1 MKEYDIVEAPIS
13 LGSPSRGSECA
24 YEALIPSLRRILKCN
39 EIPFSGE
46 KQQDSDCPDF
56 VKYAAEVMRINKA
69 LYKTLKDCRR
79 PTLLIGGDHSVVMA
93 SIAADAEKFG
103 AENVAVV
110 YVDGHADINT
120 ESTSPTGY
128 IHGMP
133 LAVSM
138 GITDL
143 TINDNINL
151 YGKNLFII
159 GARSI
164 DDGEYAIMK
173 NHGVSLFTA
182 DEVKSKGVDAVM
194 REIIPKLKDK
204 NVHLSFDVDVIDGKS
219 FSSTGYV
226 MPNGLGV
233 SDTKQILAA
242 VINNG
247 IASFDCVEYNPS
259 LDNGKDK
266 KTLLDILSLLA

>member
-1 MKEYDIVEAPIS
+1 
-13 LGSPSRGSECA
+13 
-24 YEALIPSLRRILKCN
+24 
-39 EIPFSGE
+39 
-46 KQQDSDCPDF
+46 
-56 VKYAAEVMRINKA
+56 
-69 LYKTLKDCRR
+69 
-79 PTLLIGGDHSVVMA
+79 MA

-110 YVDGHADINT
+110 YVDGHTDINT